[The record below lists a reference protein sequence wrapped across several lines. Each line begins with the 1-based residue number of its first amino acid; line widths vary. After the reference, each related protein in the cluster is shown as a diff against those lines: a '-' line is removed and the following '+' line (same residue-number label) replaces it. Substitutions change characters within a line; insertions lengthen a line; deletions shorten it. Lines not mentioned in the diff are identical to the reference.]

1 MPNTRKISM
10 LKTHQNIKTNYCP
23 GCGSIFQTEDQKKPG
38 YLVVPS
44 PTPKKPTIK
53 TSSNQL
59 NNEEI
64 EKIIRLMP
72 DDIKKK
78 LYPAG
83 EIADI
88 DSLESME
95 EQKKVTNEKQ
105 KDERIFC
112 HRCYNLLNYNRVT
125 TDTWQESLTTDKSIL
140 SFLKKKEDAVI
151 VTVVDIFDF
160 PGSLL
165 EDLDILIGTD
175 KQNILVANKMDL
187 LPNDVNEMRIKRWLY
202 EKCKK
207 FGLTNISDIFLISAK
222 KNWKVQELAQ
232 TMSTIRSGFDDI
244 YLIGKTNVGKSEL
257 INSFLRCLI
266 VDGWRHK
273 VTSSPIPGTTMGMLG
288 LPLTLFKETFGVN
301 PKGFHFPQTS
311 KHLFDTP
318 GIINKNQ
325 LINLLTEEELK
336 VTIPQ
341 KYIKPL
347 TFALTPGKTVFLEGL
362 GRIDYVDGQKPIRIT
377 VFSRLKPHLT
387 SVRRADEICQ
397 SMAVGDQT
405 FLQPPIFSSKRKELF
420 PAMIKCIKNYAM
432 KGTPGTMSVKD
443 VVFSGVGWISF
454 GGMFDKA
461 VIDIWSPNGMGIYI
475 RDKPLLPFEFR

>member
-1 MPNTRKISM
+1 MSTLR
-10 LKTHQNIKTNYCP
+10 THPNIKPDYCP
-23 GCGSIFQTEDQKKPG
+23 GCGSKFQTVDNQKPG

-44 PTPKKPTIK
+44 TTPKKPTIK
-53 TSSNQL
+53 TNSNEL
-59 NNEEI
+59 NNEDV

-72 DDIKKK
+72 DDVRKK
-78 LYPAG
+78 LYPEG
-83 EIADI
+83 EITHT
-88 DSLESME
+88 SSSELM
-95 EQKKVTNEKQ
+95 EKQ

-112 HRCYNLLNYNRVT
+112 HRCYNLLYYNRVT
-125 TDTWQESLTTDKSIL
+125 SDTWQESLTTDKSIL
-140 SFLKKKEDAVI
+140 SFLKKKDDAII

-187 LPNDVNEMRIKRWLY
+187 LPNDVNETRIKRWLY

-257 INSFLRCLI
+257 INSFLRCMV

-301 PKGFHFPQTS
+301 PKGFHFPQTCR
-311 KHLFDTP
+311 HLFDTP
-318 GIINKNQ
+318 GIINENQ

-336 VTIPQ
+336 ITIPQ

-347 TFALTPGKTVFLEGL
+347 TFALTPGKTIFLEGL
-362 GRIDYVDGQKPIRIT
+362 GRIDYVEGQKPIRTT
-377 VFSRLKPHLT
+377 VFSRLKPHIT
-387 SVRRADEICQ
+387 SIRRADEICQ

-405 FLQPPIFSSKRKELF
+405 FLQPPIFSSKRKEF
-420 PAMIKCIKNYAM
+420 PAMIKGVKKYAM
-432 KGTPGTMSVKD
+432 KGIPGTMSIKD
-443 VVFSGVGWISF
+443 VVFSGVGWISL

-461 VIDIWSPNGMGIYI
+461 VIDIWSPNGIGIYI
-475 RDKPLLPFEFR
+475 RDKPLLPFEFRGKYESPKLY